1 MWYLCVIVFVEGGA
15 CLNNRLKDIRKWNR
29 LTQEEFAKRIG
40 ITQSTVTAYECANR
54 VPSDSVILNI
64 CREFGVN
71 EVWLRTGEGEPFQE
85 ETREEQIFRAAAQT
99 IRSSNEFRK
108 QLAFWLAQLDE
119 SDWVELEKIYRKLA
133 EQKK

>member
-1 MWYLCVIVFVEGGA
+1 MSVNDRIKLLRTVLLKEK
-15 CLNNRLKDIRKWNR
+15 NNKKYTQKEFSDILGLSENFIWQIEKGDRD
-29 LTQEEFAKRIG
+29 
-40 ITQSTVTAYECANR
+40 
-54 VPSDSVILNI
+54 PSDRTISDI

>member
-1 MWYLCVIVFVEGGA
+1 MSVNDRIKLLRTILLKEK
-15 CLNNRLKDIRKWNR
+15 NNKKYTQKEFSDILGLSENFIWQIEKGDRD
-29 LTQEEFAKRIG
+29 
-40 ITQSTVTAYECANR
+40 
-54 VPSDSVILNI
+54 PSDRTISDI

-85 ETREEQIFRAAAQT
+85 ETREEQILRAAAQT

>member
-1 MWYLCVIVFVEGGA
+1 M
-15 CLNNRLKDIRKWNR
+15 NNRLKDIRKWNR

>member
-1 MWYLCVIVFVEGGA
+1 M
-15 CLNNRLKDIRKWNR
+15 LNERIKQIRIDCG
-29 LTQEEFAKRIG
+29 LTQFDFATRINLSRNYIALIESG
-40 ITQSTVTAYECANR
+40 DR
-54 VPSDSVILNI
+54 VPSDRTISDI

-85 ETREEQIFRAAAQT
+85 ETREEQILRAAAQT

>member
-1 MWYLCVIVFVEGGA
+1 MSVNDRIKLLRTVLLKEKNNKKYTQKEFSNILGLSENFVWQIEKGD
-15 CLNNRLKDIRKWNR
+15 RD
-29 LTQEEFAKRIG
+29 
-40 ITQSTVTAYECANR
+40 
-54 VPSDSVILNI
+54 PSDRTISDI

>member
-1 MWYLCVIVFVEGGA
+1 MIFYKRNDGGDM
-15 CLNNRLKDIRKWNR
+15 LNERIKQIRIDCG
-29 LTQEEFAKRIG
+29 LTQFDFATRINLSRNYIALIESG
-40 ITQSTVTAYECANR
+40 DR
-54 VPSDSVILNI
+54 VPSDRTISDI

-85 ETREEQIFRAAAQT
+85 ETREEQILRAAAQT
-99 IRSSNEFRK
+99 IRSSNDFRK